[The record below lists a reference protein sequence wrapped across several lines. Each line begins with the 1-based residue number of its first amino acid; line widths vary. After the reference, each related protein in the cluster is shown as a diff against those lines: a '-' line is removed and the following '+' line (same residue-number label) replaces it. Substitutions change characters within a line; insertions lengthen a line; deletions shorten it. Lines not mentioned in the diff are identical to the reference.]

1 LFKKKQGRRREKKR
15 TIRSK
20 QMTAIDYKLSA
31 FRQPLPFG
39 HPAAL
44 LTQGAQLHFT
54 CKLSSW
60 GEGSATS
67 DITRTIILQQG
78 NVIPQSLSSM

>member
-1 LFKKKQGRRREKKR
+1 MDSAGCLKRNRAGKEKKKR

-54 CKLSSW
+54 CKLVQL
-60 GEGSATS
+60 G
-67 DITRTIILQQG
+67 
-78 NVIPQSLSSM
+78 